1 MLTVDGQVGM
11 TLEPMDRLTIGKAVP
26 NVRVVQPA
34 GSTFFS
40 LLREK
45 LKWG

>member
-11 TLEPMDRLTIGKAVP
+11 PLQEMDFLKIQKASNP
-26 NVRVVQPA
+26 IRVVQVA
-34 GSTFFS
+34 GGPFFK

-45 LKWG
+45 LKWE